1 MILCDPQKQV
11 WRTTFGVI
19 LGDQIFS

>member
-11 WRTTFGVI
+11 WATIFGVI
-19 LGDQIFS
+19 LGDQIIS